1 MNIIITESQ
10 ALKIQK
16 ILSESPIDDISVKK
30 TTDGSIV
37 FNDKLRYN
45 LEVKKLGMWNEVDIV
60 NITKVGSTYKITAK
74 FGTITQSDYLD
85 NKAME
90 DIIQNMGKPVIEFE
104 TEELPKRLVRAPL
117 GNIAGL

>member
-45 LEVKKLGMWNEVDIV
+45 LEVKKLGIWNEVDIV
-60 NITKVGSTYKITAK
+60 NITKVGNTYKITVK

>member
-60 NITKVGSTYKITAK
+60 NITKVGGTYKITAK

-85 NKAME
+85 NNAME

-104 TEELPKRLVRAPL
+104 TEELPKRLVRVPL